1 MVLNM
6 DGVVL
11 VAGEGTRLRPLTFT
25 VPKPLIPIMGRP
37 LILYGLR
44 GLISGG
50 VDNIVF
56 VIGHLGG
63 YFIDYFG
70 DGSSIGVR
78 ISYVTQER
86 RLGIAHAIYK
96 AIESGAVRSNFVA
109 YLGDNYFSDD
119 IGSII
124 RSFVESNHDIYI
136 VLTRSKDPSKFGY
149 ALLRDGKVYK
159 LIEKP
164 KEPLP
169 GGYTVPGLYMFR
181 DPDLVMRAFKDLKP
195 SWRGEYEITDMIQWF
210 IDRGYSVGYSIVTG
224 WWKDAGS
231 PGDLLELLYL
241 MLDKVDERIE
251 GEVRGEV
258 IGRAVVEKGA
268 VIEGRIVGPAYI
280 GRGAYISK
288 NAIIEHYV
296 DIESGSRILGGS
308 LTRSLVLEEVEIDA
322 SRARIVD
329 SIVGRSS
336 RVMLGNGSYSIITGD
351 YSRIIQGV

>member
-1 MVLNM
+1 VVLSM

-37 LILYGLR
+37 LISYGLR
-44 GLISGG
+44 GLVSGG

-78 ISYVTQER
+78 VSYVTQER
-86 RLGIAHAIYK
+86 RLGIAHAIYR
-96 AIESGAVRSNFVA
+96 AIESGAVKESFVV
-109 YLGDNYFSDD
+109 YLGDNYFGND
-119 IGSII
+119 IGFII
-124 RSFVESNHDIYI
+124 RSFAGSDHDVYI
-136 VLTRSKDPSKFGY
+136 VLTKTKDPSKFGY
-149 ALLRDGKVYK
+149 VLLRDGKVYK

-164 KEPLP
+164 RDPPP
-169 GGYTVPGLYMFR
+169 GGYTLSGLYMFR
-181 DPDLVMRAFKDLKP
+181 DPDLVARAFKDLKP
-195 SWRGEYEITDMIQWF
+195 SWRGEYEITDLIQWF
-210 IDRGYSVGYSIVTG
+210 IDRDYSVGYSIVTG

-231 PGDLLELLYL
+231 PSDLLELLYL

-258 IGRAVVEKGA
+258 IGRAVIEKGA

-280 GRGAYISK
+280 GRGAYISRD
-288 NAIIEHYV
+288 AIIEHYV
-296 DIESGSRILGGS
+296 DVESGSRILGGS
-308 LTRSLVLEEVEIDA
+308 LTRSLVLEEVEINA

-329 SIVGRSS
+329 SIIGRSS
-336 RVMLGNGSYSIITGD
+336 KVMLGNGSYSIITGD
-351 YSRIIQGV
+351 YSRIIQGA